1 MYELYTQSRSRRK
14 KILFPDKK
22 DGWSQ
27 NIYLTCVKAK
37 KQKKNLKNLLFS
49 KPFFTS
55 LQLRERVLILI
66 SAFANRATLASSFLE
81 NPLKKTSYTVLVE
94 VSRRPV

>member
-37 KQKKNLKNLLFS
+37 KQKKILLFS

-55 LQLRERVLILI
+55 LQLRERILILI
-66 SAFANRATLASSFLE
+66 SAFANRATLASCFLE

-94 VSRRPV
+94 VSRRAV